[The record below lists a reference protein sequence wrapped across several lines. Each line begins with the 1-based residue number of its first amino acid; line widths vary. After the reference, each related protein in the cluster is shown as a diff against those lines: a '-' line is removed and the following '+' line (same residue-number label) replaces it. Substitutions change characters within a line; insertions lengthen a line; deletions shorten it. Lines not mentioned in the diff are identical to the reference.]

1 MASTRTQ
8 ENRPIAIKT
17 AFDEEA
23 LLFRRATV
31 IEQLGQPFQID
42 VELLSEEPNVDF
54 SQIVGTDATIRLLL
68 RNGKTRY
75 FNGFVTRF
83 AHTGGS
89 TRTAYYRMTLS
100 PWLWFLT
107 RASDCRI
114 FQNMKAPDIIMKL
127 FRDRGLSDFENSL
140 KGTYVEREYTVQY
153 RETDFNFVSRLMEEE
168 GIYYYW
174 DHQDGKHVMVLA
186 DEYASHAPYPDYKK
200 IPYYPATQGD
210 RAQEYIWDWIV
221 EQQIQPGHYS
231 VKDYNFKQP
240 TQAMDGK
247 GDLVREHAQPDFD
260 MFDYPGGY
268 METADAEPRAKVRLG
283 EFQAEHE
290 IIRGRGDVRGL
301 ATGYTFTLENFPR
314 DAQNKEHLVTSAVHE
329 LESDDYDSVAEGAS
343 DAPPYRVSFTAILAS
358 QQFRPRR
365 LTPKPVLAGPQT
377 AFVVGPDGEE
387 IHTDKYGR
395 VKVQFHWD
403 RNPEKAKNEELTCWM
418 RVAQIWAGKGWGAV
432 FLPRVGHEVVVE
444 FLEGDP
450 DRPLIT
456 GSVYNGTNL
465 PPYAMPDNKTQS
477 TLKSN
482 SSKGSGGFNEIRLED
497 KKGDEQIFI
506 HGEKNQELRI
516 NNDVFEWIGHDRHLI
531 VKNDQLELVEHDRNE
546 TVKNDHVEMIGRD
559 HNLKVKGKQA
569 IEIARS
575 RSLVVKGDVIEEFKK
590 NHSQVVSN
598 DLYLKAD
605 NICIEALTNI
615 TLKVGSTSIAMEA
628 DGITVQTDG
637 EIKVE
642 AKQDISV
649 ETKMGLTMEATLEMG
664 VKGTTGFK
672 AESTAQAELSSPATT
687 VSGTGTL
694 TLSGGQIAV
703 G

>member
-1 MASTRTQ
+1 MPSTRTQ
-8 ENRPIAIKT
+8 ESRSIAINT
-17 AFDEEA
+17 ALDEDV

-31 IEQLGQPFQID
+31 IEQLGRPFQID

-54 SQIVGTDATIRLLL
+54 SKIVGTNATIRLLL

-114 FQNMKAPDIIMKL
+114 FQNMKAPDIIMKM
-127 FRDRGLSDFENSL
+127 FRDRGFSDFENSL
-140 KGTYVEREYTVQY
+140 KGKYVEREYTVQY

-186 DEYASHAPYPDYKK
+186 DEYASHAPFPDYKK
-200 IPYYPATQGD
+200 VPYFPATQGD
-210 RAQEYIWDWIV
+210 REQEYIWDWIV
-221 EQQIQPGHYS
+221 EQQIQPGHFS

-260 MFDYPGGY
+260 MFDFPGGH
-268 METADAEPRAKVRLG
+268 METGDAETRAKVRLG
-283 EFQAEHE
+283 EYQAEHE
-290 IIRGRGDVRGL
+290 IVRGRGDVRGL
-301 ATGYTFTLENFPR
+301 AVGYTFTLDGFPR

-343 DAPPYRVSFTAILAS
+343 DAPQYRVSFTALLAS
-358 QQFRPRR
+358 QQFRSRR
-365 LTPKPVLAGPQT
+365 TTPKPVLAGPQT

-387 IHTDKYGR
+387 IHTDKFGR

-403 RNPEKAKNEELTCWM
+403 RNPDKAKKEELTCWM
-418 RVAQIWAGKGWGAV
+418 RVAQMWAGKGWGAV

-450 DRPLIT
+450 DRPLVT
-456 GSVYNGTNL
+456 GSVYNGSTT
-465 PPYAMPDNKTQS
+465 PPYALPEHKTKS
-477 TLKSN
+477 TIKSN
-482 SSKGSGGFNEIRLED
+482 SSKGSAGFNEIRLED
-497 KKGDEQIFI
+497 KKGEEQIFI
-506 HGEKNQELRI
+506 HAEKNYDVRI
-516 NNDVFEWIGHDRHLI
+516 KSSVFEWLGADRHLI
-531 VKNDQLELVEHDRNE
+531 VGNDHYEQIGNDHHETIKRDHLVEIERDDHL
-546 TVKNDHVEMIGRD
+546 TVR
-559 HNLKVKGKQA
+559 GKQA
-569 IEIARS
+569 IAINDS
-575 RSLVVKGDVIEEFKK
+575 RSMVVNGDVIEEFKK
-590 NHSQVVSN
+590 NHSQVVSK

-605 NICIEALTNI
+605 NICIEAATNVTI
-615 TLKVGSTSIAMEA
+615 KVGNQYVAINSDGVKVGSDQKIALES
-628 DGITVQTDG
+628 
-637 EIKVE
+637 
-642 AKQDISV
+642 KQ
-649 ETKMGLTMEATLEMG
+649 EMTLESKLKSLEASSLDVKIKAKTSMALTCSAG
-664 VKGTTGFK
+664 V
-672 AESTAQAELSSPATT
+672 A
-687 VSGTGTL
+687 
-694 TLSGGQIAV
+694 IN
-703 G
+703 